1 VNLVVDIETV
11 PRDLR
16 GEPRKIQEY
25 VWERAL
31 RRSPEVAPAGVEAT
45 LDDYLAAG
53 DPEVFR
59 ALRQRIELY
68 MTLRPEFG
76 HVVCIGLGHDARGRG
91 DLELKALTARRVD
104 DERAILEGFWE
115 VVRSR
120 REDWR
125 FVTYNGLAFDLPFLL
140 RRSIYLGV
148 TPTTGLPLRP
158 YALDS
163 HFDVMRALAN
173 WERTEAVRLDIVA
186 ELLGLAKWPPGMDG
200 SQVLGLW
207 RAGRAD
213 EIEAYCLGDVR
224 LVYEVF
230 LRIEPY
236 FR

>member
-1 VNLVVDIETV
+1 VNFVVDIETI

-16 GEPRKIQEY
+16 GETRKIQEY
-25 VWERAL
+25 VWERSG
-31 RRSPEVAPAGVEAT
+31 RRDVAPEGPAEPL
-45 LDDYLAAG
+45 LDDYLAA
-53 DPEVFR
+53 PEAADFAAR
-59 ALRQRIELY
+59 RERIERY
-68 MTLRPEFG
+68 MALRPEFG

-91 DLELKALTARRVD
+91 ELETKALTAHQVA
-104 DERAILEGFWE
+104 DERLILEGFWE
-115 VVRSR
+115 VVRAR
-120 REDWR
+120 RDWC
-125 FVTYNGLAFDLPFLL
+125 FITYNGLAFDVPFLL

-148 TPTTGLPLRP
+148 APTTGLPTRP
-158 YALDS
+158 FALDT

-173 WERTEAVRLDIVA
+173 WERSDAVRLDVVA
-186 ELLGLAKWPPGMDG
+186 ELLGLSKTPAGMEG

-207 RAGRAD
+207 RAGRID